1 MARIVKEEEYT
12 ARRNEILDVA
22 LQLVYSKGYEKMTIQ
37 DILDQLR
44 MSKGAFYHYF
54 DSKVAVLEAV
64 IERMATEQVKPMF
77 LSIVEDP
84 QLPALEKL
92 HQYFYMSTS
101 WKTSNK
107 ALLMELMKVWY
118 SDENALVRQKMLART
133 VQHNGPF
140 FTEII
145 KQGVREGT
153 FSTPYPEVASEV
165 TINLLYDLAYA
176 SGQMLMSEE
185 IKESNNLAQ
194 METLYAAYSDAL
206 ERVLGAP
213 KASIQFMAAEALK
226 VWFSSESPLQDE
238 MFAKEAGL
246 SPPPQ
251 KNS

>member
-12 ARRNEILDVA
+12 ARRNEILDAA

-37 DILDQLR
+37 DILDQLH

-54 DSKVAVLEAV
+54 ESKVAVLEAV
-64 IERMATEQVKPMF
+64 VERMATEQVKPMF
-77 LSIVEDP
+77 LAIVQNP

-107 ALLMELMKVWY
+107 AFLIELMKNWY
-118 SDENALVRQKMLART
+118 SDENALARHKMLNRT
-133 VQHNGPF
+133 AEHMGPF

-145 KQGVREGT
+145 KQGVREGV

-165 TINLLYDLAYA
+165 TINLMYDLAYA

-185 IKESNNLAQ
+185 VKQSDNLRQ
-194 METLYAAYSDAL
+194 VETLYAAYGDVL

-213 KASIQFMAAEALK
+213 KGSIQLMATEALK
-226 VWFSSESPLQDE
+226 VWISSESPLQGE
-238 MFAKEAGL
+238 IFAEEAGL
-246 SPPPQ
+246 SPPP
-251 KNS
+251 NT